1 MAQSERSQQAG
12 YPKNNDTGNELST
25 EQSSIR
31 SNLRSRFA
39 VNNTVL
45 ADDVN
50 NLRTLM
56 NAFQRHYHRYTDY
69 DRIQTYGNNGS
80 TGSRDVDTSILG
92 GYSDPG
98 TVSVGTVISASYING
113 HVNAANAL
121 RSHNHA
127 IDDA

>member
-31 SNLRSRFA
+31 SSLRSRFA

-80 TGSRDVDTSILG
+80 TGSRNVDTSILT

-98 TVSVGTVISASYING
+98 TVSAGDTISASYING
-113 HVNAANAL
+113 HVNAANTL
-121 RSHNHA
+121 RNHNHA

>member
-1 MAQSERSQQAG
+1 MAQSERSQQGG

-25 EQSSIR
+25 EQSGIR
-31 SNLRSRFA
+31 SSLRARF
-39 VNNTVL
+39 VTNNTVL
-45 ADDVN
+45 ASDVN
-50 NLRTLM
+50 NLRTLL

-98 TVSVGTVISASYING
+98 TVSAGDVITTSYVNG

-121 RSHNHA
+121 RNHNHA